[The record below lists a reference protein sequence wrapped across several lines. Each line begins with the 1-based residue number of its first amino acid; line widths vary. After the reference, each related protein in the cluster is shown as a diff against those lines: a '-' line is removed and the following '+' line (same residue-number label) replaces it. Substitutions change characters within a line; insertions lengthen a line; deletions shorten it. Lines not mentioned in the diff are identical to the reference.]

1 MYYLMNRDVAA
12 ASFQEESGRFRLVQ
26 QYDRLPVG
34 DFEING
40 WLEDRKAY
48 KHNRHLRRL
57 MLDCGCGTAEGFIR
71 VTHAAS
77 INDSFWV
84 KREGEEANWEHVSF
98 YRNDFNETISRL
110 AFEGLGLY
118 GQQMS
123 STSPEL
129 TTDGSFRKCWRRE
142 DGDIFLYKRGVA
154 GAGNAGLEPYCE
166 ALASEIIHKADPSS
180 VQYSVLKF
188 HGGTATKCRV
198 FTNEDVGFVPL
209 RKLVSR
215 GITLDGTV
223 DFFDGIGCR
232 EQFQRMLVLDA
243 ITFNVDRHLGNMGVL
258 VDNATQEI
266 LGIAPNF
273 DFNLSMLPYV
283 LWEEFGD
290 IGRKLLDY
298 GPAAGDDFTR
308 LGQRMLTSE
317 IRRELISLEG
327 FRFSFRGNRDFSP
340 ERVCAMEELVSRQI
354 RAVLRGDILYTRDV
368 FVPREQG
375 SIQENAGPGRSGER
389 ADASILVE
397 ELKQAGCFS
406 SVMEEVLADGHMR
419 VTATLTAQDGFIDI
433 TVHLGSM
440 EISCIKDGVE
450 MSAAELDAGEDGF
463 AGPYIRICRAVDDL
477 YDRRKEMHTPDQEYA
492 CMEGNG
498 ETAAKTAVQI
508 GRKE

>member
-1 MYYLMNRDVAA
+1 MYYLMNKDVIA
-12 ASFQEESGRFRLVQ
+12 ASFQVQ
-26 QYDRLPVG
+26 QHDRLPVG

-48 KHNRHLRRL
+48 KHNHHLRRL
-57 MLDCGCGTAEGFIR
+57 MLECGCGTAKGFIR

-84 KREGEEANWEHVSF
+84 KKEGEEIDWEHVSF
-98 YRNDFNETISRL
+98 YRNDFDETISRL

-166 ALASEIIHKADPSS
+166 ALASEIIHKADLSS

-188 HGGTATKCRV
+188 HGGTTTKCKV
-198 FTNEDVGFVPL
+198 FTNEDIGFVPL

-215 GITLDGTV
+215 GITLDGIV
-223 DFFDGIGCR
+223 DFFDDIGCR

-258 VDNATQEI
+258 VDNDTQKI

-308 LGQRMLTSE
+308 LGQQMLTSE
-317 IRRELISLEG
+317 IRRELI
-327 FRFSFRGNRDFSP
+327 N
-340 ERVCAMEELVSRQI
+340 
-354 RAVLRGDILYTRDV
+354 
-368 FVPREQG
+368 
-375 SIQENAGPGRSGER
+375 
-389 ADASILVE
+389 
-397 ELKQAGCFS
+397 
-406 SVMEEVLADGHMR
+406 H
-419 VTATLTAQDGFIDI
+419 
-433 TVHLGSM
+433 
-440 EISCIKDGVE
+440 
-450 MSAAELDAGEDGF
+450 
-463 AGPYIRICRAVDDL
+463 
-477 YDRRKEMHTPDQEYA
+477 
-492 CMEGNG
+492 
-498 ETAAKTAVQI
+498 
-508 GRKE
+508 